1 MYPCKQC
8 GDNIWNFNKVDCL
21 IYASCKNCGNEIS
34 FEAKNANKE
43 KMKEGSI
50 CRKCKNGKIIIKGTR
65 AKRVYSA
72 YYYCPNCREMYYS
85 EDFKIKTFDRKENY
99 KNQGSL
105 LDHIIKENQD

>member
-1 MYPCKQC
+1 MNSIKKRPAHNNAGLFSGLALPKAA
-8 GDNIWNFNKVDCL
+8 KTSRMSL
-21 IYASCKNCGNEIS
+21 IPVKSL
-34 FEAKNANKE
+34 
-43 KMKEGSI
+43 
-50 CRKCKNGKIIIKGTR
+50 
-65 AKRVYSA
+65 YSA